1 MTGNSDF
8 RAALEKLGYSAERF
22 AELFDIKAPSTVQN
36 WRSGTIDA
44 PGWAMAIA
52 EYLLARPEARI
63 WFEDRRPH
71 VGAETKRRNE
81 KRRGARAAGKANTA

>member
-1 MTGNSDF
+1 MTGDTDF
-8 RAALEKLGYSAERF
+8 RTALDELGYSAERF

-36 WRSGTIDA
+36 WRSGAIAT

-71 VGAETKRRNE
+71 LGAETKRRNA
-81 KRRGARAAGKANTA
+81 KRRRARATGKVDES